1 MKIQG
6 LGVAHAKI
14 ILIGE
19 HAVVYGHPG
28 IALPFQPL
36 KVKVTVIPSNDD
48 TIESRFYQGPLSSIP
63 EALSFILIIIDELR
77 TTLNAPTM
85 HVRIDNQIPESA
97 GLGSSAAIS
106 NAIVK
111 AVYDLMDAELSNS
124 ALFEKTQIAEKVMH
138 GSPSGIDALVT
149 VSDQAYYFIKG
160 KDPVDLSIHLPGFL
174 VVADSFIAGKTKE
187 AVKTISQLYLKN
199 MAQADLESIGIM
211 GILMKEAIEKKE
223 IDDVARLMNQTHYHL
238 QTLNVSH
245 PVVDTM
251 ISIALNNG
259 AIGAKLTGGGLGGC
273 MIALCE
279 TEAIA
284 KNMMEKLSPI
294 AKDHVWMMSLS

>member
-1 MKIQG
+1 MKLQG
-6 LGVAHAKI
+6 VGIAHAKI

-36 KVKVTVIPSNDD
+36 KVKVTIEPSDED
-48 TIESRFYQGPLSSIP
+48 MIESRFYHGPLSSIP
-63 EALSFILIIIDELR
+63 ESLNFILILVDELR
-77 TTLNAPTM
+77 TTLHAPTM
-85 HVRIDNQIPESA
+85 HVKIDNQIPESA

-111 AVYDLMDAELSNS
+111 AVYDWMELDLSDNT
-124 ALFEKTQIAEKVMH
+124 LFEKTQIAEKIIH

-149 VSDQAYYFIKG
+149 VSEQAYYFVKG
-160 KDPVDLSIHLPGFL
+160 KDPLVLSIQLPGFL
-174 VVADSFIAGKTKE
+174 VVADSLIVGKTKE

-245 PVVDTM
+245 PVVDMM
-251 ISIALNNG
+251 ISIALDNG

-284 KNMMEKLSPI
+284 KKMIEKLSPI
-294 AKDHVWMMSLS
+294 AKNHVWMMALS